1 MRIEKLDS
9 IQEPVSSYEDPNSMS
24 DKVLLDSN
32 DAELQALIE
41 KSSFAYNKIETLLS
55 KRNNSQLVL
64 DRLKTLLEIKQKGF
78 YREKN

>member
-9 IQEPVSSYEDPNSMS
+9 IQETVSSYEDPNSMS

-64 DRLKTLLEIKQKGF
+64 DRLKTLLEIK
-78 YREKN
+78 